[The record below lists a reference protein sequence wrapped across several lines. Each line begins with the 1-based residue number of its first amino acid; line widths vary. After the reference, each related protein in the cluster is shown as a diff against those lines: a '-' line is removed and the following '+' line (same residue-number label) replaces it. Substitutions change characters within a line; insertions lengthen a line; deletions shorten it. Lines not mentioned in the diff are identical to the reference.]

1 MTDLQ
6 PLQLSDD
13 FNYALE
19 RMESGAHLFITGR
32 AGTGKSTLLQI
43 FRRTTNRNVV
53 VLAPT
58 GVAALNVG
66 GQTIHSLFGFPPRL
80 IQSKDVRPNR
90 RYRRVFENLEVLVID
105 EISMVRADVMEAI
118 DYALKLNRNSS
129 KPFGGVQMILFGD
142 LFQLPPVVSSHQ
154 EKQFFS
160 HRYASQYFF
169 SADCMDTIDLE
180 MIELSQVYRQDS
192 RYFLRL
198 LESIRNAAVD
208 RDDLEAL
215 NERHVPGFQPGP
227 DENYLTL
234 AARNATVN
242 AINAKALAQNDNP
255 EILYLATTEGNFP
268 EKLFPVPAA
277 LKLKVGAQVMT
288 VRNDNEKKYVNGTIG
303 TIVECK
309 NQSVVI
315 RVTEGGQPRNIEVGP
330 EEWEII
336 RYKGDD
342 TDLTK
347 IGTEK
352 IGKYK
357 QLPVRLAWAV
367 TIHKSQGKTFDRI
380 IIDLGKGAFEH
391 GQTYVALSRCRT
403 LDGIVLRNPLTPR
416 DVMVDPAVVEFYDM
430 MRR

>member
-1 MTDLQ
+1 MT
-6 PLQLSDD
+6 PLQLSED

-19 RMESGAHLFITGR
+19 RMEAGANLFITGR

-43 FRRTTNRNVV
+43 FRRSTNKNVV

-90 RYRRVFENLEVLVID
+90 RYKRLFQNLEILVID

-118 DYALKLNRNSS
+118 DYGLKLNRNSS
-129 KPFGGVQMILFGD
+129 KPFGGVQVIFFGD
-142 LFQLPPVVSSHQ
+142 LFQLPPVVSSQQ
-154 EKQFFS
+154 ERQYFS
-160 HRYASQYFF
+160 YRYASPYFF

-198 LESIRNAAVD
+198 LEAIRNAAVD
-208 RDDLEAL
+208 MDDLEAL
-215 NERHVPGFQPGP
+215 NERHIADFQPGL
-227 DENYLTL
+227 DENFLTL

-242 AINAKALAQNDNP
+242 GINATALARNENP
-255 EILYLATTEGNFP
+255 EILYLAEVKGNFP

-303 TIVECK
+303 TVIECK
-309 NQSVVI
+309 TQSVII
-315 RVTEGGQPRNIEVGP
+315 RVTEGGNPRNIEVGP
-330 EEWEII
+330 EEWDII
-336 RYKGDD
+336 RYKADNVD
-342 TDLTK
+342 MTK
-347 IGTEK
+347 IGTETL
-352 IGKYK
+352 GTFK

-380 IIDLGKGAFEH
+380 IVDLGKGAFEH

-403 LDGIVLRNPLTPR
+403 LDGIVLRKPLTPR